1 MRDRSTTRPGAWGTA
16 TAVPA
21 AAQAADEML
30 AALHR
35 LRPDGPPGRS
45 PDQIL
50 RDAGPALPRG
60 RGATPAAGPPGC
72 GVWTT
77 DKGTARH
84 RRSRVSRVR
93 SFSYIAHFVEV
104 RIEPTTRRIRVPRV
118 VSVADCGRV
127 VSPRTARSQVNGG
140 VVWGI
145 GCALREASEV
155 DSRFGGFLNADLAE
169 YLVPVNADIGDL
181 DVDFIDEP
189 DPLLNDVGVK
199 GLGEVALV
207 GVAAAIANAVYHATG
222 RRVRRLP
229 IRIEDLL

>member
-1 MRDRSTTRPGAWGTA
+1 MPPCTACTLTARPGA
-16 TAVPA
+16 
-21 AAQAADEML
+21 
-30 AALHR
+30 
-35 LRPDGPPGRS
+35 S

-50 RDAGPALPRG
+50 RDAGRPFLEVETRAS
-60 RGATPAAGPPGC
+60 AGPPGC
-72 GVWTT
+72 GVRTT
-77 DKGTARH
+77 DTGVLAIAGPEYPEF
-84 RRSRVSRVR
+84 V
-93 SFSYIAHFVEV
+93 SFSYITHFVEV
-104 RIEPTTRRIRVPRV
+104 RVEPTTRRIRVPRV

-145 GCALREASEV
+145 GVPCGKRVRWTPGSAAS
-155 DSRFGGFLNADLAE
+155 SM
-169 YLVPVNADIGDL
+169 PTSPSISSPSMPISADI

-222 RRVRRLP
+222 RRMRRLP